1 MLETLVASFAAGDT
15 EACVHF
21 TIRDDNIAVE
31 GNENFIASF
40 ELPRALGILR
50 GEPSTLNVTIIDDD
64 GIHCCTSDF

>member
-1 MLETLVASFAAGDT
+1 M
-15 EACVHF
+15 HF

-31 GNENFIASF
+31 GNETFIASF

-64 GIHCCTSDF
+64 GIVVPQIFESVTFFHSSM